1 MFFSLRKPIERGEKD
16 YLNESGSR
24 SVKTVNAR
32 EYNCGGYAL
41 NTFTWYRPHKEREH
55 IIYGDEY
62 EELTEKDLEKNYS
75 YCVSIMLKDFP
86 SLRIIKDIKELQ
98 KNEYAI
104 AFRLGG
110 LNGGTND
117 FHFMKRAKNG
127 CWTHKMGQ
135 GYIERIKKEPV
146 FSDAWHA
153 PFGDYKGK
161 IILFAKKF

>member
-1 MFFSLRKPIERGEKD
+1 MFFSMRKPIERGEKD

-24 SVKTVNAR
+24 SVETVNVR

-41 NTFTWYRPHKEREH
+41 NTFTWYRPHKRKYVV
-55 IIYGDEY
+55 YGDEY
-62 EELTEKDLEKNYS
+62 EELTEKDIKETYS
-75 YCVSIMLKDFP
+75 YCISVMLKDFP
-86 SLRIIKDIKELQ
+86 SLRVIKNIKELQ

-104 AFRLGG
+104 AFRIGG
-110 LNGGTND
+110 LGNGVDD

-127 CWTHKMGQ
+127 HWTHKMGQ
-135 GYIERIKKEPV
+135 GNIERIKKEEV
-146 FSDAWHA
+146 FAEIWQA